1 MDSSEVPILDGSAKY
16 FVEEIQKVGLKIQDA
31 PLKYIY
37 LPNPIH
43 YKGHLHGNII
53 HCHLMKKETL

>member
-1 MDSSEVPILDGSAKY
+1 MVVLKY

-31 PLKYIY
+31 PLKYIN

-43 YKGHLHGNII
+43 YTDPDSGSEILFVPSK
-53 HCHLMKKETL
+53 